1 MIAICTVTG
10 LDHTGIVA
18 AVATRLAGL
27 DVNLLNIS
35 QTILGDYFTMIAQC
49 EFDEAATPIQTV
61 QESLLEVG
69 RETGVEIRLQSEA
82 IFRAMRE
89 V

>member
-1 MIAICTVTG
+1 MIAICTVSG
-10 LDHTGIVA
+10 IDHTGIVA
-18 AVATRLAGL
+18 AVTTRLSEL

-49 EFDEAATPIQTV
+49 EFDETVTPIQSI

-69 RETGVEIRLQSEA
+69 RAQGVIIRLQSEA